1 MVGKLTSDLMCSCSI
16 LPYVMGLS
24 PYKTRNEQLLEMW
37 AHKEGKGKEWEGNEN
52 TYFGNLLER
61 TILEEGCRRLGIVPE
76 LDITEPVVHPKLPLA
91 ASLDGRANGKSIT
104 IHHDP
109 SKGIYVV
116 GNDRIVLDG
125 VGPLES
131 KLTRSRAED
140 FPPMWRG
147 PVQVQGQ
154 MMCGG
159 YKWAALII
167 LYGGVEMRIFL
178 FTLHA
183 GTEKSITEACL
194 DLDRR
199 LNADEIEYYDLAD
212 AADAALVYSLG
223 DKEEPIDLPAG
234 FDDLC
239 KEYVLLKEQ
248 IKDGGDALGVLT
260 AEIQRKMGNHTSGLA
275 GNYRVSWPVKK
286 YREQPEKVIP
296 AKSAYQ
302 IRQKTISIKEIK
314 NG

>member
-1 MVGKLTSDLMCSCSI
+1 MVGKLTSNLMCSCSI
-16 LPYVMGLS
+16 LPYIMGLS
-24 PYKTRNEQLLEMW
+24 PYKTPNEQLLEMR
-37 AHKEGKGKEWEGNEN
+37 AHKEGKGKEWEGNES
-52 TYFGNLLER
+52 THWGNVLEPVVL
-61 TILEEGCRRLGIVPE
+61 TKGCERLGLIPE
-76 LDITEPVVHPKLPLA
+76 LNITEPVVHPTLPLA
-91 ASLDGRANGKSIT
+91 ASLDGRADGKSMT

-125 VGPLES
+125 IGVLES
-131 KLTRSRAED
+131 KVTRTRPED
-140 FPPMWRG
+140 FPAMWRG

-167 LYGGVEMRIFL
+167 LYGGVELRIFL

-183 GTEKSITEACL
+183 GTEKSISEACV
-194 DLDRR
+194 DLNRR

-223 DKEEPIDLPAG
+223 DKEDPVDLPK
-234 FDDLC
+234 DYDKLC
-239 KEYVLLKEQ
+239 KEFVLMKEQ
-248 IKDGGDALGVLT
+248 IKEANDTLGLLT
-260 AEIQRKMGNHTSGLA
+260 AEIQRKMGNHTSAIA

-302 IRQKTISIKEIK
+302 VRQKSISVVEKA

>member
-131 KLTRSRAED
+131 KLTRSRLQVGGAYH
-140 FPPMWRG
+140 PIWR
-147 PVQVQGQ
+147 
-154 MMCGG
+154 
-159 YKWAALII
+159 
-167 LYGGVEMRIFL
+167 R
-178 FTLHA
+178 
-183 GTEKSITEACL
+183 
-194 DLDRR
+194 
-199 LNADEIEYYDLAD
+199 
-212 AADAALVYSLG
+212 
-223 DKEEPIDLPAG
+223 
-234 FDDLC
+234 
-239 KEYVLLKEQ
+239 
-248 IKDGGDALGVLT
+248 
-260 AEIQRKMGNHTSGLA
+260 
-275 GNYRVSWPVKK
+275 
-286 YREQPEKVIP
+286 
-296 AKSAYQ
+296 
-302 IRQKTISIKEIK
+302 
-314 NG
+314 

>member
-1 MVGKLTSDLMCSCSI
+1 MVGKLTSNLMCSCSI

-24 PYKTRNEQLLEMW
+24 PYKTPNEQLLEMW
-37 AHKEGKGKEWEGNEN
+37 AHKEGKGKEWEGNEL
-52 TYFGNLLER
+52 THMGNV
-61 TILEEGCRRLGIVPE
+61 LEEPVLKEGCERLGLVPE
-76 LDITEPVVHPKLPLA
+76 LNITEPVVHPTLPLA
-91 ASLDGRANGKSIT
+91 ASLDGRADGKSMT

-125 VGPLES
+125 IGVLES
-131 KLTRSRAED
+131 KVTRTRPED
-140 FPPMWRG
+140 FPAMWRG

-183 GTEKSITEACL
+183 GTEKSIGEACV
-194 DLDRR
+194 DLNRR
-199 LNADEIEYYDLAD
+199 LNADEIEYYDLAN

-223 DKEEPIDLPAG
+223 DKEDPVDLPK
-234 FDDLC
+234 DYDKLC
-239 KEYVLLKEQ
+239 KEFVLMKEQ
-248 IKDGGDALGVLT
+248 IKEANDTLGLLT
-260 AEIQRKMGNHTSGLA
+260 AEIQRKMGNHTSAIA

-302 IRQKTISIKEIK
+302 VRQKSISVVEKA

>member
-1 MVGKLTSDLMCSCSI
+1 MVGKLTSNLMCSCSI
-16 LPYVMGLS
+16 LPYIMGLS
-24 PYKTRNEQLLEMW
+24 PYKTPNEQLLEMW
-37 AHKEGKGKEWEGNEN
+37 AHKEGKGKEWEGNEL
-52 TYFGNLLER
+52 THMGNV
-61 TILEEGCRRLGIVPE
+61 LEEPVLKEGCERLGLVPE
-76 LDITEPVVHPKLPLA
+76 LNITEPVMHPTLPLA
-91 ASLDGRANGKSIT
+91 ASLDGRADGKSMT

-109 SKGIYVV
+109 SKGIFVV

-125 VGPLES
+125 IGVLES
-131 KLTRSRAED
+131 KVTRTRPED
-140 FPPMWRG
+140 FPAMWRG

-199 LNADEIEYYDLAD
+199 LNADEIEYYDLAN

-223 DKEEPIDLPAG
+223 DKEDPVDLPK
-234 FDDLC
+234 DYDKLC
-239 KEYVLLKEQ
+239 KEFVLMKEQ
-248 IKDGGDALGVLT
+248 IKEANDTLALLT
-260 AEIQRKMGNHTSGLA
+260 AEIQRKMGNHTSAIA

-302 IRQKTISIKEIK
+302 VRQKSISVVERV

>member
-1 MVGKLTSDLMCSCSI
+1 MVGKLTSNLMCSCSI

-24 PYKTRNEQLLEMW
+24 PYKTPNEQLLEMW
-37 AHKEGKGKEWEGNEN
+37 AHKEGKGKEWEGNEL
-52 TYFGNLLER
+52 THMGNV
-61 TILEEGCRRLGIVPE
+61 LEEPVLKEGCERLGLVPE
-76 LDITEPVVHPKLPLA
+76 LNITEPVVHPTLPLA
-91 ASLDGRANGKSIT
+91 ASLDGRANGKSMT
-104 IHHDP
+104 VHHDP

-125 VGPLES
+125 IGVLES
-131 KLTRSRAED
+131 KVTRSRPED
-140 FPPMWRG
+140 FPAMWRG

-183 GTEKSITEACL
+183 GTEKAISEACV
-194 DLDRR
+194 DLNRR

-223 DKEEPIDLPAG
+223 DKEDPVDLPK
-234 FDDLC
+234 DYDKLC
-239 KEYVLLKEQ
+239 KEFVLMKEQ
-248 IKDGGDALGVLT
+248 IKEANDTLGLLT
-260 AEIQRKMGNHTSGLA
+260 AEIQRKMGNHTSAIA

-302 IRQKTISIKEIK
+302 VRQKSISVVEKA

>member
-16 LPYVMGLS
+16 LPYIMGLS
-24 PYKTRNEQLLEMW
+24 PYKTPNEQLLEMW
-37 AHKEGKGKEWEGNEN
+37 AEKQGEGKEWEGNES
-52 TYFGNLLER
+52 THWGNALEPVVL
-61 TILEEGCRRLGIVPE
+61 TEGCNRLGLVPE
-76 LDITEPVVHPKLPLA
+76 LDITEPVMHPTLPLA
-91 ASLDGRANGKSIT
+91 GSLDGRADGKSMT
-104 IHHDP
+104 VHHDP

-125 VGPLES
+125 IGVLES
-131 KLTRSRAED
+131 KVTRSRPED

-199 LNADEIEYYDLAD
+199 LNADEIEYYDIAD
-212 AADAALVYSLG
+212 ASDAALVYAMG
-223 DKEEPIDLPAG
+223 DKEEPVDLPA
-234 FDDLC
+234 DYDKLC
-239 KEYVLLKEQ
+239 EEFVLMRQQ
-248 IKDGGDALGVLT
+248 IKDANDTLALLT
-260 AEIQRKMGNHTSGLA
+260 AEIQRQMGNHTSAIA

-286 YREQPEKVIP
+286 YRAQPEKVVP
-296 AKSAYQ
+296 AKAAHQ
-302 IRQKTISIKEIK
+302 ARQKTISVVERA

>member
-1 MVGKLTSDLMCSCSI
+1 MVGKLTSNLMCSCSI

-24 PYKTRNEQLLEMW
+24 PYKTPNEQLLEMW
-37 AHKEGKGKEWEGNEN
+37 AHKEGKGKEWEGNEL
-52 TYFGNLLER
+52 THMGNV
-61 TILEEGCRRLGIVPE
+61 LEEPVLKEGCERLGLVPE
-76 LDITEPVVHPKLPLA
+76 LNITEPVVHPTLPLA
-91 ASLDGRANGKSIT
+91 ASLDGRANGKSMT
-104 IHHDP
+104 VHHDP

-125 VGPLES
+125 IGVLES
-131 KLTRSRAED
+131 KVTRSRPED
-140 FPPMWRG
+140 FPAMWRG

-183 GTEKSITEACL
+183 GTEKSISEACV
-194 DLDRR
+194 DLNRR

-223 DKEEPIDLPAG
+223 DKEDPVDLPK
-234 FDDLC
+234 DYDKLC
-239 KEYVLLKEQ
+239 KEFVLMKEQ
-248 IKDGGDALGVLT
+248 IKEANDTLGLLT
-260 AEIQRKMGNHTSGLA
+260 AEIQRKMGNHTSAIA

-302 IRQKTISIKEIK
+302 VRQKSISVVEKA